1 MLFRL
6 FFCTIIMLIS
16 TFCNF
21 VFSQDTYRG
30 AKQHVSGHSAK
41 LSAEKLSQ
49 DPIKKRY
56 IFQDIMISKKS
67 TILNRAVNDI
77 SVPPSLGLSSFVF
90 GMGDD
95 CSNAVSIQSPALLTP
110 ELLGGA
116 LPMKSLGPMGDISL
130 LSHSQSRPYPNC
142 NFVDDFND
150 PSQGT
155 VDCFYRM
162 RSLPGTGACCVRSII
177 NIEFSSFGSNT
188 TRSVLYLQPYISS
201 TTGGDCGTLT
211 KFGECKPIAHYDG
224 STIFDGYPVNFE
236 IPADANVVF
245 RLFSY
250 TDNVLIWSDQWR
262 LEDIE
267 IMALPTP
274 AQNEDC
280 SRLFNQNGCNLAQQ
294 SGCNIAAPSEKDRW
308 AGPSQDTRS
317 TPPGAGILCGGSQWL
332 YNSAPY
338 YHCFVASQNNPS
350 ISFRNIACSRSNGLS
365 LKLAAFTN
373 CSVMDGTANMW
384 SPNNFKGCNTGSVQ
398 GEVTLQTTGINA
410 GDSFIVVVDTE
421 ECNFCT
427 WEYNATGVLPLGL
440 VDFKVINNGKE
451 NIITWETTQEREIS
465 KINLERSS
473 DGVNFSPIASY
484 NALNGVNTNK
494 YNHTDFEPNVGTNY
508 YRLNFVSIDGTDTE
522 YSKIISVNHYSNK
535 FLIHKIQPN
544 PAKDILSVS
553 LESPVE
559 TIIGLQLID
568 AKGKLVRAFQYGANQ
583 GFNTYEIDAS
593 NFPNGIYHL
602 RFQLGSSVIIEKIA
616 IMK

>member
-6 FFCTIIMLIS
+6 FFCAIIMLIS

-90 GMGDD
+90 AMGDD
-95 CSNAVSIQSPALLTP
+95 CSNAVPIESPAVLTP
-110 ELLGGA
+110 EMLGGP
-116 LPMKSLGPMGDISL
+116 LPMRSLGPMGDISL
-130 LSHSQSRPYPNC
+130 LSHTQTQPYPNC
-142 NFVDDFND
+142 DFVDDFND

-162 RSLPGTGACCVRSII
+162 HSLPGTGACCVRSII
-177 NIEFSSFGSNT
+177 NLEFSSFGSNT
-188 TRSVLYLQPYISS
+188 TRSVLYLQPYLSS
-201 TTGGDCGTLT
+201 TTEGDCGTLT
-211 KFGECKPIAHYDG
+211 KLGKCKPIAHYDG
-224 STIFDGYPVNFE
+224 STIFDGYPVLFE
-236 IPADANVVF
+236 IPAEANVVF

-250 TDNVLIWSDQWR
+250 TDNILVWSDQWR

-267 IMALPTP
+267 VTALPTP
-274 AQNEDC
+274 ATNEDC
-280 SRLFNQNGCNLAQQ
+280 SQTTTHNGCGLSIQTGCNLGAF
-294 SGCNIAAPSEKDRW
+294 SEKETW
-308 AGPSQDTRS
+308 AGPSQDPRN

-350 ISFRNIACSRSNGLS
+350 ITFKNLACSMPNGLN

-373 CSVMDGTANMW
+373 CSVMDGTTNMW
-384 SPNNFKGCNTGSVQ
+384 SPSNFKGCNAGSVQ
-398 GEVTLQTTGINA
+398 GEVTLQTNGINA

-440 VDFKVINNGKE
+440 VNFKVINNGNE
-451 NIITWETTQEREIS
+451 NVISWETTQEREIS

-473 DGVNFSPIASY
+473 DGVNFSRIASY

-494 YNHTDFEPNVGTNY
+494 YNHTDFVPILGSNY
-508 YRLNFVSIDGTDTE
+508 YRLNFVSTDGSDTE

-559 TIIGLQLID
+559 TGIGVHFID
-568 AKGKLVRAFQYGANQ
+568 VNGKVVREFQYIAHQ

-593 NFPNGIYHL
+593 KFPNGIYHL
-602 RFQLGSSVIIEKIA
+602 RFQLGSIVIIEKIA
-616 IMK
+616 IIN